1 MKPNFLI
8 LGAAKSGTTSLYH
21 YLKQHPQ
28 VYMSDPK
35 ETRFFELAYHKG
47 MEFYWNTYFEGWEGQ
62 CAIGEASPSYIYL
75 PYVPERIKA
84 ELPEA
89 KLIAILRNPVDRAFS
104 HWWMTFSLGVE
115 RLSFEAAIQA
125 NLEQLRSGFSFER
138 EKGEKLWRESI
149 YWGEKRRVAKRRWY
163 LDMGY
168 YAQQLKRYLALFPR
182 SQLKVLLF
190 DSLCKNP
197 LALIA
202 EVASFIGVDPEF
214 EIVDKAPR
222 MVATPRAGLP
232 LLRWAQALHIRHLI
246 PESLRSWLAEFLGRY
261 SSKPAMSPAI
271 RSWLVEHYHEHN
283 RELERILEKDLS
295 HWDK

>member
-35 ETRFFELAYHKG
+35 ETRFFELDYHKG
-47 MEFYWNTYFEGWEGQ
+47 MEFYWNTYFKGWEGQ
-62 CAIGEASPSYIYL
+62 RAIGEASPSYIYL
-75 PYVPERIKA
+75 PYVPERVKA

-115 RLSFEAAIQA
+115 NLSFEAAIQA
-125 NLEQLRSGFSFER
+125 NLEQLRSGFSFEG
-138 EKGEKLWRESI
+138 EEGEKLWRESI
-149 YWGEKRRVAKRRWY
+149 YWGKKRRVAKRRWY

-182 SQLKVLLF
+182 SQIKILF
-190 DSLCKNP
+190 FDDLCQNH
-197 LALIA
+197 LAL
-202 EVASFIGVDPEF
+202 VADMARFIEVDPGF
-214 EIVDKAPR
+214 ELPDDTPQMA
-222 MVATPRAGLP
+222 ATPKAGLP
-232 LLRWAQALHIRHLI
+232 LLRWARIFHIQRFI
-246 PESLRSWLAEFLGRY
+246 PQFLRSGLANFLARY
-261 SSKPAMSPAI
+261 GSKPAMSPAT
-271 RSWLVEHYHEHN
+271 RSWLVKHYYEHN
-283 RELERILEKDLS
+283 RELEQIVERYLS
-295 HWDK
+295 YWDK